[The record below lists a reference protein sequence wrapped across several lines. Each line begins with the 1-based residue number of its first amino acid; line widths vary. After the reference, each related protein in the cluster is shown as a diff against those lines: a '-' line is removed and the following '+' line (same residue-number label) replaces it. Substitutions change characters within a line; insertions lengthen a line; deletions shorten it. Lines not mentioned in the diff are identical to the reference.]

1 VSNLFIHGGWPTLL
15 SRLVD
20 GSDLTTDE
28 GRDAMAVVLAGE
40 ATDAQ
45 LAGFLLGLAGKG
57 EAAAEMSGMVDAMLD
72 AAAPLELSQHHVID
86 IVGTGGSPRRRT
98 RALNV
103 STAASFVAAGAGAKV
118 CKHGNR
124 RASSTSGSSDVL
136 DELGIA
142 VELDGPQVAACVA
155 QVGIAFAFA
164 RMFHPAMRHAA
175 TVRAE
180 LGIPTVFNMLG
191 PLAHPARLKRA
202 VIGVSDPSRL
212 ELLADVMRRRGVD
225 RVWLVHG
232 QDGLDELSTSAP
244 SQIVDVSAD
253 RVERRT
259 LHASEVGITE
269 VSGDEIGGGDPVDN
283 ARIITEV
290 LAGKP
295 GPDADLILLNAAA
308 GLVVSGLHDDLGE
321 ALEAART
328 SISSGAAE
336 RTLTDLR
343 KVTAELV
350 AP

>member
-1 VSNLFIHGGWPTLL
+1 MNDLFFHGGWPTIF
-15 SRLVD
+15 SRLID
-20 GSDLTTDE
+20 GSNLTTDE
-28 GRDAMAVVLAGE
+28 GRDVMAVVLAGD

-45 LAGFLLGLAGKG
+45 LAGLLLGLRGKG

-72 AAAPLELSQHHVID
+72 AAAPLDLTQHGVID

-142 VELDGPQVAACVA
+142 VELDGPQVASCVT
-155 QVGIAFAFA
+155 QVGVAFAFA
-164 RMFHPAMRHAA
+164 KMFHPAMRHAA

-180 LGIPTVFNMLG
+180 LGIPTVFNLLG
-191 PLAHPARLKRA
+191 PLAHPAKLKRA
-202 VIGVSDPSRL
+202 VVGVSDPERL
-212 ELLADVMRRRGVD
+212 ELLAEVMQRRNVEH
-225 RVWLVHG
+225 VLLVHG
-232 QDGLDELSTSAP
+232 EDGLDELSTSAP
-244 SQIVDVSAD
+244 SQIIEVIGD

-259 LHASEVGITE
+259 LNVAELGIDEVP
-269 VSGDEIGGGDPVDN
+269 GDEIGGGDPAEN

-295 GPDADLILLNAAA
+295 GPEADLIMLNAAA
-308 GLVVSGLHDDLGE
+308 GLVVAGLHDDLGE
-321 ALEAART
+321 ALGAART
-328 SISSGAAE
+328 SIASGAAE

-343 KVTAELV
+343 RVTAELI
-350 AP
+350 AS